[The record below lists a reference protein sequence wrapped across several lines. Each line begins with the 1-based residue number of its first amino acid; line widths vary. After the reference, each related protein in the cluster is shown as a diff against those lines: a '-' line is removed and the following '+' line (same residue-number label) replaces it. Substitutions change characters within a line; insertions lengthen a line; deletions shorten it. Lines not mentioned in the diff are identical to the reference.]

1 MARPWIRSRPNRI
14 DKLRDLAATKFADSG
29 FTAPGASTG
38 LELTVVSNDGKKTE
52 KVQIAAAGPNFLA
65 RRENDSSLYQ
75 LDAKAVS
82 DPREAA
88 VGHPAGASSRDTKDG
103 KKKK

>member
-1 MARPWIRSRPNRI
+1 MA
-14 DKLRDLAATKFADSG
+14 
-29 FTAPGASTG
+29 
-38 LELTVVSNDGKKTE
+38 SNDGKKTE

-82 DPREAA
+82 DLRDAA
-88 VGHPAGASSRDTKDG
+88 AGVQPAPPPETKDG
-103 KKKK
+103 KKK